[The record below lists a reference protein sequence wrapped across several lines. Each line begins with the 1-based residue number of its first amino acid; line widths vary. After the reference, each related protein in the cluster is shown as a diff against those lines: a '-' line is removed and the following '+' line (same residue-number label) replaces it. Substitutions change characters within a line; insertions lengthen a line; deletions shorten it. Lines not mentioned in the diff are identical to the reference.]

1 MKKLLIIAFAIA
13 LSSCT
18 QNKIAYVDFTT
29 VMKDY
34 DAMVTLREE
43 ATVKQDEITGK
54 LELMQAQ
61 FQAKVQEYYQNAE
74 KMSVDKRAEAE
85 QALGQEQQMIQSA
98 QQQMSQMLQ
107 QENEAKTVALFS
119 RLDSLVIKFTKSQG
133 FNLVLGTQG
142 NTTVIYGDEQLNITS
157 EIVEMLN
164 KDYHKT
170 DDTEEVVVEEVIVEE
185 VETDS
190 IK

>member
-1 MKKLLIIAFAIA
+1 
-13 LSSCT
+13 
-18 QNKIAYVDFTT
+18 
-29 VMKDY
+29 MKDY

-74 KMSVDKRAEAE
+74 KMSTDKRAEAE

-164 KDYHKT
+164 NDYHKT